1 MEPSPIHSLS
11 HNFQTH
17 RFYSHRPTSTLS
29 ACNTLASLSLVSPCS
44 LSVSFS
50 ASLSLDLGT
59 DWGHSDSVAVSP
71 ALASPLPA
79 QAIKEA
85 REIAPELNARQI
97 PPPDH
102 KIHQREALAFGEFG
116 TALDILARE
125 NEGSQGTHVRTIARV
140 KARQGQVSGMRLF
153 FFPGPTLQRRLS
165 QGGERND
172 TRDLERR
179 VCPMRGCA

>member
-1 MEPSPIHSLS
+1 MEPSPIHFLS

-17 RFYSHRPTSTLS
+17 CFYSHRPTSTLS

-50 ASLSLDLGT
+50 SSLSLDVGT
-59 DWGHSDSVAVSP
+59 DLGHFDSVVVSP

-97 PPPDH
+97 PPPDY
-102 KIHQREALAFGEFG
+102 KIHQREALAFAESG
-116 TALDILARE
+116 TDLDILARE
-125 NEGSQGTHVRTIARV
+125 DEESQGTHVHTIRRV
-140 KARQGQVSGMRLF
+140 KDRQGQVRACVSSSAACTGL
-153 FFPGPTLQRRLS
+153 TL
-165 QGGERND
+165 
-172 TRDLERR
+172 
-179 VCPMRGCA
+179 